1 MDDDTSKS
9 VVMAT
14 IVILLFAVVVGI
26 TVGARTPIACRAPLS
41 VPSRNGRKLNT
52 SVYTVPSPGR
62 YIQQPNVE
70 RDDIEG
76 HLAHSNRVPRSVHSL
91 DSLRHPPPAYGAHHL
106 DPRCGGVPYGYG
118 LLGSAGGVAVDVVP
132 APLPPS
138 YDANLGGGQPPLE

>member
-62 YIQQPNVE
+62 YIQQSNVE
-70 RDDIEG
+70 RNDIEG
-76 HLAHSNRVPRSVHSL
+76 HPTHSNRVPRSVHSL
-91 DSLRHPPPAYGAHHL
+91 GSLRHPPPTYGAHHL
-106 DPRCGGVPYGYG
+106 DPRCDGVPYGYG
-118 LLGSAGGVAVDVVP
+118 LLGSAGGDAVDIVP

-138 YDANLGGGQPPLE
+138 YNADLGEGQPPL